1 MTEIAAPKGHALDID
16 RVSKSYGRFRA
27 VDEVSLTVEPGEI
40 VAILG
45 PSGSGK
51 TTLLGM
57 VGGRIAADAGDIR
70 IAGRSIVGL
79 PPEKIDAATV
89 FQDYALFPHLS
100 VLENVGFGLRVRG
113 MAKAEAKARALEM
126 LEIVGLAALAD
137 RAVAQLSGGQ
147 RQRVATARAL
157 AVHPGVL
164 LLDEPLGALDRQIR
178 GRLQEELAR
187 LLRSLHVTAL
197 LVTHDQEEAFTMAD
211 RIAVMHGGKLEQFGP
226 PGELYRWPATEF
238 VATFLG
244 NGTIVEG
251 RRVGGDDESPV
262 FEVAGA
268 QVTAR
273 SRRQPTATA
282 RLLLRPEQVAV
293 GPAGSRPAPTWS
305 GCRLAAAVDTGSTSR
320 LTVDVG
326 GVMIEAIGLGS
337 PGLAPGQAVD
347 CTVTS
352 GEPVV
357 L

>member
-1 MTEIAAPKGHALDID
+1 MTETTAQKGHALDID
-16 RVSKSYGRFRA
+16 RVSKAYGHFRA
-27 VDEVSLTVEPGEI
+27 VDDVSLTVEPGEI

-57 VGGRIAADAGDIR
+57 VGGRITADAGDIR

-113 MAKAEAKARALEM
+113 ISKAEARTRALEM
-126 LEIVGLAALAD
+126 LEIVGLATLAD
-137 RAVAQLSGGQ
+137 RAIAQLSGGQ

-251 RRVGGDDESPV
+251 RRVGGSDEAPV

-268 QVTAR
+268 RILAR
-273 SRRQPTATA
+273 SRRQAAPTA
-282 RLLLRPEQVAV
+282 RLLFRPEQVAIS
-293 GPAGSRPAPTWS
+293 PAGSLPAPTWA
-305 GCRLAAAVDTGSTSR
+305 GGRLLAAVDTGSTCR
-320 LTVDVG
+320 LIVDIG
-326 GVMIEAIGLGS
+326 GVTIEALGLGS
-337 PGLAPGQAVD
+337 LGLVPGQAVD
-347 CTVTS
+347 CSLVP
-352 GEPVV
+352 GEPVA